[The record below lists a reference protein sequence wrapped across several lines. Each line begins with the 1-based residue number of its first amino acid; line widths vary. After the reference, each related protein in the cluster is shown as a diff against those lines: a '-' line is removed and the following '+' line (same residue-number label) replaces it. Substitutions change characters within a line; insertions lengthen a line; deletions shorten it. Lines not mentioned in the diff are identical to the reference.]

1 MSSINFTTQI
11 IKKNLLLFQI
21 SKPNEAVIELASTSL
36 ETALLSCDKITYIKS
51 AFESIVKHV
60 NDLLNVPKC
69 GHGTNSNL
77 LDDTD
82 RIRDVSP
89 TRLMEQVFCNYLSWI
104 THPTRQ
110 LGALSKKIFFKN
122 MPFFYLVQTYYQ

>member
-1 MSSINFTTQI
+1 MISSNVCLQQFYHTNHL
-11 IKKNLLLFQI
+11 KKNLLLFQI

-36 ETALLSCDKITYIKS
+36 ETALLSCDKVTYIKS

-89 TRLMEQVFCNYLSWI
+89 TRLMEQVIL
-104 THPTRQ
+104 
-110 LGALSKKIFFKN
+110 LKN
-122 MPFFYLVQTYYQ
+122 MPFFFLVQTYYQ